1 MNVSSWL
8 AQAKTTLKSA
18 DSELILLNAI
28 NPSLDRSWL
37 VTHGD
42 FILSEAEAKKADEG
56 LKRRAA
62 GEPLAYILGY
72 KDFYGREFIV
82 DNSVLIPRPETEELI
97 DLVLD
102 LKPQKV
108 LDVGT
113 GSGCIAT
120 TLALE
125 LPQAKVMAS
134 DIHNPDL
141 AIENAKRLGANVDF
155 VVSDLLDNIDG
166 NFDVIAANLPYV
178 DKTWDWLDD
187 SLKFEPDEAL
197 YADDGGLDLIKKL
210 ILQAKGRTKY
220 LVLEADTSQHPAII
234 DFATKNGL
242 ELVEDRNFAVSFRY

>member
-1 MNVSSWL
+1 MNVNSWL
-8 AQAKTTLKSA
+8 TAAKTTLKST

-28 NPSLDRSWL
+28 DSSLDRSWL

-42 FILSEAEAKKADEG
+42 YILSETEAKKANDS
-56 LKRRAA
+56 LKRRVS
-62 GEPLAYILGY
+62 GEPLAYILGH

-97 DLVLD
+97 DLALN
-102 LKPQKV
+102 LEPKKV

-113 GSGCIAT
+113 GSGCIAI

-125 LPQAKVMAS
+125 LPQAEVTAS
-134 DIHNPDL
+134 DIHEPVV
-141 AIENAKRLGANVDF
+141 AIKNAEQLGAKVNF
-155 VVSDLLDNIDG
+155 MVSDLLDNIDG
-166 NFDVIAANLPYV
+166 DFDVIIANLPYV
-178 DKTWDWLDD
+178 DKSWDWLDD

-220 LVLEADTSQHPAII
+220 LVLEADTSQHSAII
-234 DFATKNGL
+234 DFATKNDL
-242 ELVEDRNFAVSFRY
+242 ELVEDRNFAVSFKY

>member
-1 MNVSSWL
+1 MNVNSWL
-8 AQAKTTLKSA
+8 TAAKTTLKSA

-28 NPSLDRSWL
+28 DPSLDLSWL
-37 VTHGD
+37 VTHD
-42 FILSEAEAKKADEG
+42 DYILSAAEQKQADEG
-56 LKRRAA
+56 LKRRLND
-62 GEPLAYILGY
+62 EPLAYILGY
-72 KDFYGREFIV
+72 KDFYGRKFLV
-82 DNSVLIPRPETEELI
+82 DDSVLIPRPETEELI
-97 DLVLD
+97 DLVLN
-102 LKPQKV
+102 LKPQTI

-134 DIHNPDL
+134 DIHNPAL

-155 VVSDLLDNIDG
+155 AVSDLLDSIDG

-187 SLKFEPDEAL
+187 SLKFEPDVAL
-197 YADDGGLDLIKKL
+197 YADDGGLLLIKKL
-210 ILQAKGRTKY
+210 IKQAKSHTKY

>member
-1 MNVSSWL
+1 MNVNSWL
-8 AQAKTTLKSA
+8 TAVKTTVKSA

-28 NPSLDRSWL
+28 NSSLDRSWL

-42 FILSEAEAKKADEG
+42 YVLSETAAKEANEG
-56 LKRRAA
+56 LKHRAA
-62 GEPLAYILGY
+62 GEPLAYILGH

-97 DLVLD
+97 DLVLN
-102 LKPQKV
+102 LKPKKV

-113 GSGCIAT
+113 GSGCIAI

-125 LPQAKVMAS
+125 LPQAEVTAS
-134 DIHNPDL
+134 DIHEPAV
-141 AIENAKRLGANVDF
+141 AIKNADQLGVNVKF

-178 DKTWDWLDD
+178 DKSWNWLDD
-187 SLKFEPDEAL
+187 SLKYEPDEAL
-197 YADDGGLDLIKKL
+197 YADDGGLLLIKKL

-220 LVLEADTSQHPAII
+220 LVLEVDTSQHSAII
-234 DFATKNGL
+234 DFAAKNGL
-242 ELVEDRNFAVSFRY
+242 ELVEDRNFAVCFKY